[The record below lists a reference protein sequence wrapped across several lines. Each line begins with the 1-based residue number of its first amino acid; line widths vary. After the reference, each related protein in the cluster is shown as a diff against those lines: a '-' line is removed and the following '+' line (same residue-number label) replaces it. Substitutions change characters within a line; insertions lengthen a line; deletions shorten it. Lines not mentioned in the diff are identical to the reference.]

1 MSLGQVKVDLS
12 KLEGIEKALKSKYKV
27 RVGILGNK
35 AAQKHDDTELTNYEL
50 GAIHEYGSYS
60 AGIPKRSFL
69 LEPLSKMWGAGI
81 IKSSEKFA
89 ELLAENRI
97 YSFFRFL
104 GFKGEEI
111 VSDAFSTGG
120 FGKWK
125 PLKPETIKRRKKSKD
140 PKPLTDTGQLAR
152 SITSEVYVDNKRK
165 GQNSESN

>member
-35 AAQKHDDTELTNYEL
+35 AAQKHEDTELTNYEL